1 MLLVRSWTC
10 HPRATLH
17 GKVNAEA
24 VRLLA
29 QNAAR
34 LHQQSVDLCAASQAT
49 ARESRQLRARHRSLV
64 AWMSG
69 RTKDQV
75 EARLRRIIRSK
86 LLIGLLPYNR
96 ATIIFGVSGNCGTC
110 DVCGQRL
117 VVAWLV
123 TDVPFDRTFVHL
135 HADCFI
141 LWDEERCA
149 AMAVRTS

>member
-1 MLLVRSWTC
+1 
-10 HPRATLH
+10 
-17 GKVNAEA
+17 VNAEA

-29 QNAAR
+29 QNATR
-34 LHQQSVDLCAASQAT
+34 LHQQSADLCAASEAT